1 MKIQKL
7 FLNAPTGVVLTSA
20 YLERW
25 GITPQ
30 LAQKYKK
37 SGWLERLGVGAYQRK
52 EEPISWEGAL
62 WAIQQDKKVFLAGK
76 SALEIQGYEHF
87 LSFGRRPLDVSYEE
101 KFTPPLWLKSNSF
114 GVNWH
119 FLKTPL
125 KTGSLLNEV
134 MISQIPLKVSCLE
147 QAILECCAW
156 IPKYDTFEEVRYFM
170 ESLVSLRPEI
180 LQNLL
185 EEKCSYKVRRVF
197 LFLAERTGHPWFR
210 ELNISRLSLG
220 DHKIQIQKRGVYNA
234 KYLMTVP
241 KGLL

>member
-7 FLNAPTGVVLTSA
+7 FFESPGGVVLTSA
-20 YLERW
+20 YLERL

-37 SGWLERLGVGAYQRK
+37 SGWLEWLGTGAYYRK
-52 EEPISWEGAL
+52 HEPVSWEGAL
-62 WAIQQDKKVFLAGK
+62 WGIQQDKKVFLAGK

-87 LSFGRRPLDVSYEE
+87 LSFGRRNLDVAYEK
-101 KFTPPLWLKSNSF
+101 KFTPPLWLKSNPL
-114 GVNWH
+114 GADWH
-119 FLKTPL
+119 FSKTPL
-125 KTGSLLNEV
+125 KTVPLLNEV
-134 MISQIPLKVSCLE
+134 MVTQISLKASCLE

-156 IPKYDTFEEVRYFM
+156 IPKYYTFEEVGYFM
-170 ESLVSLRPEI
+170 ESLTSLRPKI

-185 EEKCSYKVRRVF
+185 EEGCSFKTKRVF
-197 LFLAERTGHPWFR
+197 LFLAERAQHAWFN
-210 ELNISRLSLG
+210 ELKTSRLSLG
-220 DHKIQIQKRGVYNA
+220 DHKIQIQREGVYNS